1 MRYLGS
7 RFVNVGRKL
16 LPLKVK
22 YLIKAVIRPAM
33 NQVAGE
39 SEEQHSHLKEKF
51 SEIYSNNIFGGRV
64 SRSGE
69 GSDLVQTEIIR
80 RELPRIVKECSI
92 HTFLDA
98 PCGDGYWMQKT
109 NLGVEQYIGV
119 DIVEAM
125 IEKHKKDFGSPTQT
139 FLCMN
144 LVTDSL
150 PKVDLI
156 FSRDCLVHLRFKDAL
171 KTIANFKRSGAKY
184 LLTTTFVDRTKNYDL
199 VGMDSFWRPL
209 NMRLAPFN
217 FPEPLLIVNEG
228 CTEEAELYT
237 DKSLGLWLLSDIK
250 A

>member
-1 MRYLGS
+1 
-7 RFVNVGRKL
+7 
-16 LPLKVK
+16 
-22 YLIKAVIRPAM
+22 
-33 NQVAGE
+33 
-39 SEEQHSHLKEKF
+39 
-51 SEIYSNNIFGGRV
+51 
-64 SRSGE
+64 
-69 GSDLVQTEIIR
+69 
-80 RELPRIVKECSI
+80 
-92 HTFLDA
+92 
-98 PCGDGYWMQKT
+98 
-109 NLGVEQYIGV
+109 
-119 DIVEAM
+119 
-125 IEKHKKDFGSPTQT
+125 
-139 FLCMN
+139 MN

-150 PKVDLI
+150 PKADLI

-217 FPEPLLIVNEG
+217 LPEPLLIVNEG